1 MIMLRNDQLVP
12 SEKVHI
18 APEDRGY
25 QFGDGIY
32 EVMRVYHG
40 VMFEWEAHLK
50 RFQNSAAQLRLNIPL
65 EAERLTELLKELIA
79 ENSLVDGS
87 VYLQLTRG
95 VAPRSHAFPEVSEP
109 VLTASVREGSLP
121 KELLEAGMSAITTPD
136 IRWLR
141 VNIKSLNLLGNVLAK
156 QEAKDAE
163 ADEAILVRDGY
174 VTEGST
180 CNVFGIKDGICYTHP
195 ANNLI
200 LDGITRQVVI
210 RLLADGNIPLV
221 QRAMTRE
228 EMLAMDEVF
237 VTSTGHEICPVIR
250 IDQYPVGSGAPG
262 PVTLRLK
269 AAFSQLIMQYA

>member
-109 VLTASVREGSLP
+109 VLTAF
-121 KELLEAGMSAITTPD
+121 A
-136 IRWLR
+136 
-141 VNIKSLNLLGNVLAK
+141 
-156 QEAKDAE
+156 
-163 ADEAILVRDGY
+163 
-174 VTEGST
+174 
-180 CNVFGIKDGICYTHP
+180 
-195 ANNLI
+195 
-200 LDGITRQVVI
+200 
-210 RLLADGNIPLV
+210 
-221 QRAMTRE
+221 
-228 EMLAMDEVF
+228 
-237 VTSTGHEICPVIR
+237 
-250 IDQYPVGSGAPG
+250 
-262 PVTLRLK
+262 
-269 AAFSQLIMQYA
+269 